1 MQNFLIGNIKRIQI
15 QKDNMA
21 VSHSDIPALNFFNL
35 FDLFGE
41 NVGGKEQGKK
51 CWRWIEKMSLV
62 LHRKG

>member
-51 CWRWIEKMSLV
+51 C
-62 LHRKG
+62 

>member
-15 QKDNMA
+15 QKDNMT

-51 CWRWIEKMSLV
+51 C
-62 LHRKG
+62 